1 MIPLRAGEE
10 ATGEVV
16 AVPPGSRFAPG
27 NRVTGITWF
36 LEGWGGYAEYT
47 YLHEVSAVRAPSGM
61 TDEEAGGFPIAFR
74 TAYAGLGAPGPGKSV
89 VRVAG

>member
-1 MIPLRAGEE
+1 M
-10 ATGEVV
+10 
-16 AVPPGSRFAPG
+16 
-27 NRVTGITWF
+27 
-36 LEGWGGYAEYT
+36 
-47 YLHEVSAVRAPSGM
+47 SAVRAPSAM